1 MGSTARRR
9 GTALEVLDAP
19 NAPVRAPADPGRRR
33 SRAHERRDLAARQCL
48 LARVRAEFVM
58 LPGMRL
64 TTPQAM
70 RLFHLPEGICVR
82 ILTQLTRE
90 GLLRPM
96 PDGQWA
102 RADV

>member
-1 MGSTARRR
+1 
-9 GTALEVLDAP
+9 
-19 NAPVRAPADPGRRR
+19 
-33 SRAHERRDLAARQCL
+33 
-48 LARVRAEFVM
+48 VRAEFVT

-70 RLFHLPEGICVR
+70 RLFHLPEGACVR

-90 GLLRPM
+90 GLLRPTT
-96 PDGQWA
+96 DGQWV